1 MGCEGAR
8 MADPAVVEPGAARG
22 ARGRAP
28 APAHAWLARH
38 RGELTGYCYRML
50 GSAFEAE
57 DAVQETLLRA
67 WDGYD
72 RFDETRGTLRA
83 WLYAIATSIC
93 LDMLRGRQR
102 RARPVDLGPAAH
114 AGEPLGAPLADD
126 TWIEPIPDRAVLP
139 AEGDPA
145 ELAAQRESIR
155 LAFVAA
161 LQHLPPRQ
169 RAILILREVLC
180 WKAAEVAELLDI
192 TVVAVNSAL
201 QRARAT
207 LAARGV
213 TSAARLRPLD
223 AAQRDL
229 LARYA
234 AAFERYDVDALVAL
248 LHEDATMSMP
258 PLGWWLRGRA
268 RRSARR
274 CWDRV
279 CHARTPAWCWWRP
292 TGHRRLPSTRPPGR
306 GAPWCRGR
314 WWWLRSQMAGSPD
327 GPPSLM
333 LPACFRCLVCRLS
346 LRRSSRRSALSLD
359 RSAGFRWDSDELRGA
374 AS

>member
-1 MGCEGAR
+1 
-8 MADPAVVEPGAARG
+8 MADPAAVEPGAARG
-22 ARGRAP
+22 ARGRTS
-28 APAHAWLARH
+28 APAHAWLAQH

-83 WLYAIATSIC
+83 WLYVIATSIC

-114 AGEPLGAPLADD
+114 AGELGAPLGEG
-126 TWIEPIPDRAVLP
+126 TWIEPILDRSVLP

-169 RAILILREVLC
+169 RAVLILREVLC
-180 WKAAEVAELLDI
+180 WKAAEVAELLGI

-213 TSAARLRPLD
+213 TSAAGLRPMD
-223 AAQRDL
+223 AAQQDL
-229 LARYA
+229 VARYA

-268 RRSARR
+268 QIRQALLGSGLPCKGSRLVPVAANGS
-274 CWDRV
+274 
-279 CHARTPAWCWWRP
+279 PAFAQYTP
-292 TGHRRLPSTRPPGR
+292 TGPGR
-306 GAPWCRGR
+306 PGAVGARGGRGR
-314 WWWLRSQMAGSPD
+314 RWPD
-327 GPPSLM
+327 RRM
-333 LPACFRCLVCRLS
+333 DVLP
-346 LRRSSRRSALSLD
+346 
-359 RSAGFRWDSDELRGA
+359 
-374 AS
+374 

>member
-1 MGCEGAR
+1 
-8 MADPAVVEPGAARG
+8 MADPAVVEPGAARH
-22 ARGRAP
+22 ARGRPP

-72 RFDETRGTLRA
+72 RFNETRGTLRA
-83 WLYAIATSIC
+83 WLYAIATNIC
-93 LDMLRGRQR
+93 LDMLRGRRR

-114 AGEPLGAPLADD
+114 AGEPLGAPLAAD
-126 TWIEPIPDRAVLP
+126 TWIEPIPDRSVLP

-180 WKAAEVAELLDI
+180 WKAAEVAELLGI

-207 LAARGV
+207 LVARGL
-213 TSAARLRPLD
+213 TSAARPRPVD
-223 AAQRDL
+223 GAQQDL

-248 LHEDATMSMP
+248 LHEEDATMSMP

-268 RRSARR
+268 QIHQALLGSGLPCKGSRLVPVEANGSSAF
-274 CWDRV
+274 
-279 CHARTPAWCWWRP
+279 AQYTP
-292 TGHRRLPSTRPPGR
+292 TGLGDALVRWALVVVEVADGRIAGWASFLDAARLFPLVG
-306 GAPWCRGR
+306 
-314 WWWLRSQMAGSPD
+314 
-327 GPPSLM
+327 
-333 LPACFRCLVCRLS
+333 LPL
-346 LRRSSRRSALSLD
+346 
-359 RSAGFRWDSDELRGA
+359 EPTP
-374 AS
+374 

>member
-1 MGCEGAR
+1 
-8 MADPAVVEPGAARG
+8 
-22 ARGRAP
+22 
-28 APAHAWLARH
+28 
-38 RGELTGYCYRML
+38 
-50 GSAFEAE
+50 
-57 DAVQETLLRA
+57 
-67 WDGYD
+67 
-72 RFDETRGTLRA
+72 
-83 WLYAIATSIC
+83 
-93 LDMLRGRQR
+93 MLRGRQR

-114 AGEPLGAPLADD
+114 AGEPLGAPLSDD
-126 TWIEPIPDRAVLP
+126 TWIEPIPDRSVLP

-169 RAILILREVLC
+169 RAVLILREVLC
-180 WKAAEVAELLDI
+180 WKAAEVAQLLGI

-213 TSAARLRPLD
+213 TSAARLRPMD
-223 AAQRDL
+223 GAQQDL

-268 RRSARR
+268 QIHQALLGSGLPCKDSRLVPVAANGS
-274 CWDRV
+274 
-279 CHARTPAWCWWRP
+279 PAFAQYAP
-292 TGHRRLPSTRPPGR
+292 TGPGGALVPWALVVVEVADGRIAGWTSFLDAARLFPLFG
-306 GAPWCRGR
+306 
-314 WWWLRSQMAGSPD
+314 
-327 GPPSLM
+327 
-333 LPACFRCLVCRLS
+333 LPL
-346 LRRSSRRSALSLD
+346 
-359 RSAGFRWDSDELRGA
+359 EPTP
-374 AS
+374 

>member
-1 MGCEGAR
+1 
-8 MADPAVVEPGAARG
+8 
-22 ARGRAP
+22 
-28 APAHAWLARH
+28 
-38 RGELTGYCYRML
+38 ML

-72 RFDETRGTLRA
+72 RFDETRGTLRT
-83 WLYAIATSIC
+83 WLYVIATSIC

-102 RARPVDLGPAAH
+102 RARPVDLGPAAL
-114 AGEPLGAPLADD
+114 AGGPLGAPLADD
-126 TWIEPIPDRAVLP
+126 TWIEPIPDRSVLP

-169 RAILILREVLC
+169 RAVLILREVLC
-180 WKAAEVAELLDI
+180 WKAAEVAELLGI
-192 TVVAVNSAL
+192 TAVAVNSAL

-207 LAARGV
+207 LVARGV
-213 TSAARLRPLD
+213 TSAARLRPMD
-223 AAQRDL
+223 GAQQDL

-268 RRSARR
+268 RRSASR
-274 CWDRV
+274 CWGRV
-279 CHARTPAWCWWRP
+279 CHARALAWCRWRP
-292 TGHRRLPSTRPPGR
+292 TGHRRLPSTRPPVQE
-306 GAPWCRGR
+306 APWCRGR
-314 WWWLRSQMAGSPD
+314 WWWSRSQTAGSPD
-327 GPPSLM
+327 GRPSLM
-333 LPACFRCLVCRLS
+333 PPDSFPCLVCRLS
-346 LRRSSRRSALSLD
+346 RRRSSRRSALSLD
-359 RSAGFRWDSDELRGA
+359 RSAGFRRASDEFRGA
-374 AS
+374 VS

>member
-1 MGCEGAR
+1 
-8 MADPAVVEPGAARG
+8 MAG
-22 ARGRAP
+22 RGRGWLTRRWSRVPHAAP
-28 APAHAWLARH
+28 EDVRLRRRTWLARH

-102 RARPVDLGPAAH
+102 RAHPVDLGPAAH
-114 AGEPLGAPLADD
+114 AGELLGAPLAQDI
-126 TWIEPIPDRAVLP
+126 WIEPIPDRSVLP

-169 RAILILREVLC
+169 RAVLILREVLC
-180 WKAAEVAELLDI
+180 WKAAEVAELLGS

-201 QRARAT
+201 QRARPRWRPAVSPRQRGCGRWTPHSRSCWPAT
-207 LAARGV
+207 LRRSSAT
-213 TSAARLRPLD
+213 TSTR
-223 AAQRDL
+223 
-229 LARYA
+229 
-234 AAFERYDVDALVAL
+234 
-248 LHEDATMSMP
+248 
-258 PLGWWLRGRA
+258 WWRCCTRMRRCRCRRWGGGCEAA

-274 CWDRV
+274 CWGRV
-279 CHARTPAWCWWRP
+279 CPARTPVWCRWRP
-292 TGHRRLPSTRPPGR
+292 TGQRRLPSTRPPVR
-306 GAPWCRGR
+306 GALVPWALVVVEVADGR
-314 WWWLRSQMAGSPD
+314 IAGWTSFLDAARLFPLF
-327 GPPSLM
+327 G
-333 LPACFRCLVCRLS
+333 LPV
-346 LRRSSRRSALSLD
+346 
-359 RSAGFRWDSDELRGA
+359 EPTP
-374 AS
+374 